1 MNFVGWL
8 LLMIIVWTVAIGWHF
23 LLEYSTNIKISGSI
37 FQFCVI
43 FTLLCCDGRMWQ
55 HQTHSPP
62 ALLQQMEPEQKTHS
76 GKILANFHTFSRSIA
91 RFLSKYKT
99 SDFGQRSPKIVS
111 VFIIVLIEEEM
122 MTCLA
127 KLYDTAKHSS
137 AVAQPRNLSLNI
149 NTM

>member
-1 MNFVGWL
+1 
-8 LLMIIVWTVAIGWHF
+8 
-23 LLEYSTNIKISGSI
+23 
-37 FQFCVI
+37 
-43 FTLLCCDGRMWQ
+43 MWQ

-99 SDFGQRSPKIVS
+99 SDFGQHSPKIVS